1 MYVHMFISIT
11 LTVIIV
17 GALRCA
23 GTRYVSCGLL
33 IARGVSATGSA
44 AGAAT
49 ATTAAAAGHA
59 GGRIVAMA
67 SSTAASA
74 ACMCIGAG
82 ST

>member
-33 IARGVSATGSA
+33 IARGVCATGSA
-44 AGAAT
+44 AAAT